1 MSGREFY
8 CPLDCGL
15 KCYSVMRHINF
26 CKNKSLLGK
35 IYIQCPFNPEH
46 IFKKTIMNIH
56 IHECPENQQEKE
68 FEEKVSKINP
78 INVNKD
84 ENNDE
89 NNEENN
95 ENINENNEENNENIN
110 ENNEN
115 INENNENINENINE
129 NNENN
134 EEKNEKINENNEKIN
149 ENDENI
155 NENNENINEN
165 KDNE

>member
-78 INVNKD
+78 IKGNKD
-84 ENNDE
+84 ENSDE

-95 ENINENNEENNENIN
+95 ENINENNKENNENINEKNEENKENINENNENKENINENIENINENIENIN

-115 INENNENINENINE
+115 INENNENINEN
-129 NNENN
+129 
-134 EEKNEKINENNEKIN
+134 
-149 ENDENI
+149 
-155 NENNENINEN
+155 